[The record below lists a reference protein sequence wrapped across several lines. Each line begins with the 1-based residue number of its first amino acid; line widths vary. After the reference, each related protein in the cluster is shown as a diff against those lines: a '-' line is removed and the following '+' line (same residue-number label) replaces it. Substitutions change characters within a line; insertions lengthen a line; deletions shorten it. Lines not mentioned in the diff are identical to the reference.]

1 MLFSSLV
8 TSVCYVF
15 MRFSTDLSNF
25 QRTRCNIVRE
35 PLVDDSFRMS
45 EHGCLVLDGQGKVT
59 L

>member
-8 TSVCYVF
+8 TSVCYAF
-15 MRFSTDLSNF
+15 MLFLTDLSNF
-25 QRTRCNIVRE
+25 QRTMCNIVRG

-45 EHGCLVLDGQGKVT
+45 EHGCLVLNDQGKVT